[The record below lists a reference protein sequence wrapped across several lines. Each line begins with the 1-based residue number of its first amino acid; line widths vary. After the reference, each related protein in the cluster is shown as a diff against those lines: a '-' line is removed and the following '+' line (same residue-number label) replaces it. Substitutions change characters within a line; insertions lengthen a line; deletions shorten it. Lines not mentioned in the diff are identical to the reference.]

1 MSSLK
6 NWDNKTWL
14 SSQKYIKSFNS
25 FLLKQVKLDK
35 NSRILDIGCGRGK
48 ILANLSLKLKLLNK
62 PIGLDI
68 ENHKDK
74 SKKIIFKKIDALS
87 FISKT
92 KITFDLILIKQTIHL
107 LKKRQ
112 ILKLLSICKKKL
124 NSNGKIIIL
133 SLDPK
138 KNEIPTFNL
147 MKKKLNIS
155 LKKDKKMFDL
165 ILKNN
170 PKIIIKRFIYQV
182 KISKTKYLKMID
194 NRYISTLLNFNNNQ
208 IIDGLNEIKS
218 KYKNI
223 LKFKDTLNPIL
234 FGAMGL
240 IVDTGTIS
248 TNEVIIK

>member
-1 MSSLK
+1 MTSLK

-14 SSQKYIKSFNS
+14 SSQKYIHSLNS

-48 ILANLSLKLKLLNK
+48 ILGNLSLKLKLLNK

-74 SKKIIFKKIDALS
+74 SKKIIFKKIDALN
-87 FISKT
+87 FIIKT

-107 LKKRQ
+107 LKKEQ
-112 ILKLLSICKKKL
+112 ILKLLKICRKKL
-124 NSNGKIIIL
+124 NPNGKIIIM

-155 LKKDKKMFDL
+155 LEKDKKLFNL
-165 ILKNN
+165 IYKNN
-170 PKIIIKRFIYQV
+170 PQIIIKKFIYQV

-194 NRYISTLLNFNNNQ
+194 NRYISTLLNFNDNQ
-208 IIDGLNEIKS
+208 IIDGLNEIKN

-223 LKFKDTLNPIL
+223 LKFKDR
-234 FGAMGL
+234 L
-240 IVDTGTIS
+240 ICF
-248 TNEVIIK
+248 IIKK

>member
-1 MSSLK
+1 MTSLK

-14 SSQKYIKSFNS
+14 SSHKYIHSLNS

-48 ILANLSLKLKLLNK
+48 ILGNLSLKLKLLNK

-87 FISKT
+87 FIIKT
-92 KITFDLILIKQTIHL
+92 KITSDLILIKQTIHL
-107 LKKRQ
+107 LKKGQ
-112 ILKLLSICKKKL
+112 ILKLLKICRKKL
-124 NSNGKIIIL
+124 NPNGKIIIM

-147 MKKKLNIS
+147 MKKKLKVS
-155 LKKDKKMFDL
+155 LKKDKKLFNL
-165 ILKNN
+165 IYKNDHQ
-170 PKIIIKRFIYQV
+170 IIIKKFIYQV

-194 NRYISTLLNFNNNQ
+194 NRYISTLLNFNDNQ

-223 LKFKDTLNPIL
+223 LKFKDR
-234 FGAMGL
+234 L
-240 IVDTGTIS
+240 ICF
-248 TNEVIIK
+248 IIKK

>member
-92 KITFDLILIKQTIHL
+92 KITFDLILIKQTLHL

-112 ILKLLSICKKKL
+112 VLKLLSICKKKL

-182 KISKTKYLKMID
+182 KILKTKYLKMID
-194 NRYISTLLNFNNNQ
+194 NRYISTLLNFT
-208 IIDGLNEIKS
+208 DNEIIYGS
-218 KYKNI
+218 NEVMRKYKKI
-223 LKFKDTLNPIL
+223 LKFKDR
-234 FGAMGL
+234 L
-240 IVDTGTIS
+240 ICF
-248 TNEVIIK
+248 VIKNN

>member
-107 LKKRQ
+107 LKKKQ
-112 ILKLLSICKKKL
+112 IFKLLSICQKVL
-124 NSNGKIIIL
+124 SLNGKVIIL
-133 SLDPK
+133 ILDLL
-138 KNEIPTFNL
+138 KNEIPTFN
-147 MKKKLNIS
+147 
-155 LKKDKKMFDL
+155 
-165 ILKNN
+165 
-170 PKIIIKRFIYQV
+170 
-182 KISKTKYLKMID
+182 
-194 NRYISTLLNFNNNQ
+194 
-208 IIDGLNEIKS
+208 
-218 KYKNI
+218 
-223 LKFKDTLNPIL
+223 
-234 FGAMGL
+234 
-240 IVDTGTIS
+240 
-248 TNEVIIK
+248 